1 MFNLQLPAC
10 WKGAEDVKSVF
21 KEETKMAFKLDNV
34 VPWGRNMEEY
44 KLMFQLNDSD
54 MSKKFAGFGDGP
66 ASFNYEMTERNGN
79 VVSFDLIYQF
89 SKADIEKRIEEVRI
103 TVMQQM
109 KENIDNYV
117 WKNIKNLD
125 ELERTRMSAMRKF
138 LFDYE
143 KGKAEGRYIFHEFPS
158 KLSYETDYF
167 DIGLSSH
174 FLLMYTVLGYDFHIA
189 SMMEMLR
196 VCKEIRVFPIVD
208 LDANKTDLITAVID
222 YFKKDYKIEIVKT
235 EYEFQ
240 KGDNNLL
247 IIRK

>member
-1 MFNLQLPAC
+1 
-10 WKGAEDVKSVF
+10 
-21 KEETKMAFKLDNV
+21 MAFKLDNV

-66 ASFNYEMTERNGN
+66 ACFNYEMTKRNGS

-89 SKADIEKRIEEVRI
+89 SKEDIQRRIEEVRI

-109 KENIDNYV
+109 KENMDNYV
-117 WKNIKNLD
+117 WKNIKNLN
-125 ELERTRMSAMRKF
+125 ELEKTRMSAMEKF
-138 LFDYE
+138 LSDYE
-143 KGKAEGRYIFHEFPS
+143 KGKAEGRYIFHELPQR
-158 KLSYETDYF
+158 LPYGENYF

-174 FLLMYTVLGYDFHIA
+174 FLLMYTALGYDFHIA
-189 SMMEMLR
+189 SMTEMLR

-208 LDANKTDLITAVID
+208 LDASETDLITDIIG
-222 YFKKDYKIEIVKT
+222 YFKKDYEVEIVKT
-235 EYEFQ
+235 AYEFQ

>member
-1 MFNLQLPAC
+1 
-10 WKGAEDVKSVF
+10 
-21 KEETKMAFKLDNV
+21 MAFKLDNV

-138 LFDYE
+138 LSDYE
-143 KGKAEGRYIFHEFPS
+143 KGKAEGRYIFHELPS

-174 FLLMYTVLGYDFHIA
+174 FLLMYTALGYDFHIA

>member
-1 MFNLQLPAC
+1 
-10 WKGAEDVKSVF
+10 
-21 KEETKMAFKLDNV
+21 MAFKLDNV

-66 ASFNYEMTERNGN
+66 ASFNYEMTERNSS
-79 VVSFDLIYQF
+79 VISFDLIYQF

-138 LFDYE
+138 LSDYE
-143 KGKAEGRYIFHEFPS
+143 KGKAEGRYIFHELPR
-158 KLSYETDYF
+158 KLPYETDHF

-222 YFKKDYKIEIVKT
+222 YFKKDYKVEIVKT